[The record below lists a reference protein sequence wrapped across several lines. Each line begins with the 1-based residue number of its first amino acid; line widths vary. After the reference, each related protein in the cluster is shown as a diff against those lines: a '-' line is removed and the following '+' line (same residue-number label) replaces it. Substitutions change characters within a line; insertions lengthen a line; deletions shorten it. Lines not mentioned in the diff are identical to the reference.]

1 MIFAPSFREVDID
14 VPTHWKDQVIIK
26 AVEGA
31 CKDLVLIQRS
41 RLYWVKHLVRWQIK
55 MEKQKGTLEI
65 SFLPRTRR
73 AWLTVR
79 KNRYADWMDLIIPQ
93 LKMDIERRLTGPR
106 SESRG

>member
-1 MIFAPSFREVDID
+1 MIFATSIRELDID
-14 VPTHWKDQVIIK
+14 VPSHWKDQVIIK
-26 AVEGA
+26 SVEAA
-31 CKDLVLIQRS
+31 CKDLGLIQRS

-55 MEKQKGTLEI
+55 MEKQKGSLEI

-73 AWLTVR
+73 VWLAVR
-79 KNRYADWMDLIIPQ
+79 KNRNADWMDPIIPQ